1 MLELFAKMFGMMHTL
16 NTMVG
21 NQFIRGVSG
30 GERKRVSIIEV
41 SIFIHSSHHHQP
53 SLVST
58 NLTQKKQKALASRA
72 TVNAWD
78 NSTRGLDSST
88 AVDYIHA
95 LRILSTLT
103 HSTNIVTLYQAGEQ
117 IYKEFD
123 KVCVIDNGRQIY
135 YGPGCA
141 ATSYFESIGFYRNP
155 RSTTADFL
163 TSVTDPNKRR
173 VKPGWEGKVPLTP
186 LELETAFRNSSHWTA
201 LQEELTAYDEE
212 VRSGRDARDFR
223 DAVKQDKSRRSGK
236 GSPYVVSLPRQI
248 WYLIKRDFQLRMQD
262 KVAMGSRFFNTLVL
276 ALLIGSLFFGI
287 NRTSQGT
294 FKVGGTLFFNIILI
308 GWMQMYEAIDMT
320 VGRSIT
326 SKHTTFAFYRPSA
339 LVLAKTLVDLP
350 ILVVQCSLYTVIL
363 YFMAALEV
371 NAGKF
376 FLNLLFVFVSFL
388 PHRFQGIIII
398 TVNRPA
404 PSA

>member
-58 NLTQKKQKALASRA
+58 NLPQKKALASRA

-141 ATSYFESIGFYRNP
+141 AISYFESIGFYRNP

-376 FLNLLFVFVSFL
+376 FLNLLFVFVSFF
-388 PHRFQGIIII
+388 PIASKG
-398 TVNRPA
+398 
-404 PSA
+404 